1 MIVNEIVNMI
11 YNLRRACF
19 SKNIRDFKCNVYI
32 DRSSWYR
39 MMKELQGQ
47 LNSAEFSVYESH
59 GDRIAGHKIYRVDS
73 EEPHLQVFEVK

>member
-1 MIVNEIVNMI
+1 
-11 YNLRRACF
+11 
-19 SKNIRDFKCNVYI
+19 
-32 DRSSWYR
+32 